1 VKLFKIR
8 ITSGTEK
15 GRYVG
20 VHFGGYQSTPDMLI
34 NPPINV
40 PGYGLWLQERAAT
53 RFLEPNTSY
62 VQAELRALGY
72 ETELVPV
79 ELNDDTMI

>member
-1 VKLFKIR
+1 VEVPVKLPVKLFKIR

-20 VHFGGYQSTPDMLI
+20 VYSVSNPELRS
-34 NPPINV
+34 NPPVNI
-40 PGYGLWLQERAAT
+40 PGYGLWVQELSAT
-53 RFLEPNTSY
+53 KFLELNTSY

-72 ETELVPV
+72 DSELVPV
-79 ELNDDTMI
+79 E